1 MPVAETVERVG
12 LKPTTE
18 PADAGAV
25 IEPSVS
31 VPMEA
36 GVRLAVTETELPLL
50 EPDAEIFKGPKGL
63 MVCPFTLLYPAGAI
77 LDMYPASSERLFFP
91 KIIAPQFFKLAARS
105 ASLAGIKS
113 ASAAAPAL
121 VGIPAVLMLSFNRTG
136 IPNISE
142 GFSVRLLR

>member
-36 GVRLAVTETELPLL
+36 GSDWQLRKQR
-50 EPDAEIFKGPKGL
+50 FR
-63 MVCPFTLLYPAGAI
+63 CW
-77 LDMYPASSERLFFP
+77 S
-91 KIIAPQFFKLAARS
+91 Q
-105 ASLAGIKS
+105 
-113 ASAAAPAL
+113 
-121 VGIPAVLMLSFNRTG
+121 MLRFLKARTG
-136 IPNISE
+136 
-142 GFSVRLLR
+142 